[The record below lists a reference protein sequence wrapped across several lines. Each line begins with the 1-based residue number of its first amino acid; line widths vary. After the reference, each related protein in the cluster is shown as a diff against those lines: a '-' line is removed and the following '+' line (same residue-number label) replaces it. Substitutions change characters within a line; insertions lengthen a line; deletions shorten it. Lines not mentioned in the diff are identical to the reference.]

1 MPAFQSLMQ
10 TIAGSQPLWDLLSSV
25 LKTIGGILGA
35 VVGVAIALVILHV
48 QGLIAVFNEIAKVAG
63 PPLQAIFKGI
73 GDVVNNV
80 AKYVSDL
87 IKKVGELIASFGKV
101 KVPDL
106 GGLFGGGKKGN
117 PTKKFSGISNVTRDE
132 MPALLHKG
140 ERVLTVLELCH
151 FRR

>member
-1 MPAFQSLMQ
+1 MKQ
-10 TIAGSQPLWDLLSSV
+10 
-25 LKTIGGILGA
+25 
-35 VVGVAIALVILHV
+35 
-48 QGLIAVFNEIAKVAG
+48 
-63 PPLQAIFKGI
+63 GI

-140 ERVLTVLELCH
+140 ERVLTRDENRRFSESNKEQGAIMTSGGATTNSNTTIINMGGAKITSTSGNKQDTINKILEHLMPQLEAALDTGG
-151 FRR
+151 RA

>member
-1 MPAFQSLMQ
+1 MKQ
-10 TIAGSQPLWDLLSSV
+10 
-25 LKTIGGILGA
+25 
-35 VVGVAIALVILHV
+35 
-48 QGLIAVFNEIAKVAG
+48 
-63 PPLQAIFKGI
+63 GI
-73 GDVVNNV
+73 GDVVNKV
-80 AKYVSDL
+80 AKYISDL

-140 ERVLTVLELCH
+140 ERVLTRDENRRFSESNREQGMVMTSGGATTNSNTTIINMGGAKITSTSGNKQDTINKILEYLMPQLEAALDTGG
-151 FRR
+151 RA